1 MRPCRSEIG
10 PRLERRFR
18 NLAVTQAAGHLQG
31 DGLCAGAPFRKARK
45 KIASSEPAFAINRCN
60 IVNTRYTRKK
70 RRICLS
76 VRQAFLDFNARSGRD
91 LIKTLMLDDTSDT
104 LVGQKAFLD
113 RLKSSCILTAQV
125 SSIRHRVRGY
135 ERVLVATALFATL
148 GITGFAAPS
157 SGDDAHITVGPI
169 GILGIPEETAQLVAS
184 LQDPEE
190 RTSGGIRV
198 ILGKLANQSVVLCQV
213 GFGKVNAG
221 MAAALLIQKFSPS
234 AIIFTG
240 NAGALNPNYIQG
252 DVVLATDLAEYDF
265 GQLSNG
271 SFAPWQT
278 RSPISR
284 INNPLWFHPAPWL
297 LSAALKSVPSVQL
310 IRADTRPEVRD
321 PKICEGAIVTGDTF
335 VSDASKVQELR
346 TNFNADGV
354 EMEGA
359 AVAQICSQYG
369 IPLLVIRSI
378 TDRADGS
385 SYTDYHNFVRIA
397 AQNSSAFVV
406 AILNQLQSQGSAKNP
421 REVNHWLLAFE
432 LAFSEGSPYALEF
445 GDLHTLSYEVNE
457 QISAV
462 VLQKIISISLDELAA
477 AKIGFHIMPGAY
489 QHNPIV
495 PSGQL
500 EIATD
505 EVRAR
510 ATLDVIGYLAQQGLV
525 IGSSKGS
532 AGNRM
537 GLEILGRNGDL
548 LKDRARLSELWNAF
562 LAAEPKL
569 LTGFSGIHESDQ
581 AGILI
586 IDTGGAWLT
595 GHASDLSVKFP
606 EIGSTLPVSLSG
618 TLFFFSYIEAENDW
632 TSRADGADYIDDLV
646 WLGFKKVAQDIP
658 RHKRAIEQTIRDA
671 IAKFAP
677 LLKGRSMG
685 TLGVEPEPLFR
696 RQEYPNPRE

>member
-1 MRPCRSEIG
+1 MTS
-10 PRLERRFR
+10 FR
-18 NLAVTQAAGHLQG
+18 HG
-31 DGLCAGAPFRKARK
+31 
-45 KIASSEPAFAINRCN
+45 
-60 IVNTRYTRKK
+60 
-70 RRICLS
+70 
-76 VRQAFLDFNARSGRD
+76 
-91 LIKTLMLDDTSDT
+91 
-104 LVGQKAFLD
+104 
-113 RLKSSCILTAQV
+113 
-125 SSIRHRVRGY
+125 IRGFD
-135 ERVLVATALFATL
+135 RVLVATAFLVTL
-148 GITGFAAPS
+148 GITGVAATS
-157 SGDDAHITVGPI
+157 SGEEVNTTSPSPLRGRNSDLVQYSDTPTLVPAGFEDSLPDVASRSFRRRGEVGRTKPLVTAGPI

-184 LQDPEE
+184 LKDPEE
-190 RTSGGIRV
+190 RSWGGIRV

-213 GFGKVNAG
+213 GFGKVNAS

-271 SFAPWQT
+271 SFVPWQT

-284 INNPLWFHPAPWL
+284 INNPLWFHPAAWL
-297 LSAALKSVPSVQL
+297 LSAARKSAPSVHL
-310 IRADTRPEVRD
+310 IRADTRPDVRD
-321 PKICEGAIVTGDTF
+321 PKICEGAVVTGDTF

-346 TNFNADGV
+346 TRFNADGV

-359 AVAQICSQYG
+359 AVAQICSQYE

-385 SYTDYHNFVRIA
+385 SYADYHSFVRIA
-397 AQNSSAFVV
+397 AQNSSAFVI
-406 AILNQLQSQGSAKNP
+406 AILNQLQSQGALPNNNP
-421 REVNHWLLAFE
+421 REIDHWLLAFE
-432 LAFSEGSPYALEF
+432 LAFSEGSPYAAEF
-445 GDLHTLSYEVNE
+445 GDLHTLPYEVNE

-462 VLQKIISISLDELAA
+462 VLQRIMAISLDEVAA
-477 AKIGFHIMPGAY
+477 AKIGFHIMPGA
-489 QHNPIV
+489 HLHDPIV

-500 EIATD
+500 EIATN

-532 AGNRM
+532 TGNRM
-537 GLEILGRNGDL
+537 GLEILGRNDDL
-548 LKDRARLSELWNAF
+548 LKDRSRLSELWNAF

-569 LTGFSGIHESDQ
+569 LTGFSGIRESDQ

-586 IDTGGAWLT
+586 IDTGGAWLAR
-595 GHASDLSVKFP
+595 HASDLSVKFP

-618 TLFFFSYIEAENDW
+618 TLSFFSYIEAENDW
-632 TSRADGADYIDDLV
+632 TSRADGADYLDDLV
-646 WLGFKKVAQDIP
+646 WLGFKRVAQDIP
-658 RHKRAIEQTIRDA
+658 RHKRAIEQTIGDA

-677 LLKGRSMG
+677 LWKSKG

>member
-1 MRPCRSEIG
+1 MKMRSFISCLGAVFICIPASAIAQRRASNLRFPSAEVYSIVRKFQSAYADTFDRRDAKG
-10 PRLERRFR
+10 MAALFTDDATFQNEGDVTQGRATIEANLMGLMAKLPPGTRLEDRATSSRVIAPDVITCHGISHRIASNGISTEMYFVR
-18 NLAVTQAAGHLQG
+18 VLVRQG
-31 DGLCAGAPFRKARK
+31 DRWLLAATQIARP
-45 KIASSEPAFAINRCN
+45 S
-60 IVNTRYTRKK
+60 
-70 RRICLS
+70 
-76 VRQAFLDFNARSGRD
+76 
-91 LIKTLMLDDTSDT
+91 TLPEI
-104 LVGQKAFLD
+104 F
-113 RLKSSCILTAQV
+113 LTAQV
-125 SSIRHRVRGY
+125 TSSRHRVRGY
-135 ERVLVATALFATL
+135 ERVLVATALFVTF
-148 GITGFAAPS
+148 GITGFAATS
-157 SGDDAHITVGPI
+157 SGDEANTASPSPLRGRNPDLAQYSETPTRNASRSDAGGQTLHHSARPDSRTRTRTKDPVTAGPI
-169 GILGIPEETAQLVAS
+169 GILGIPEETAQLLAS
-184 LQDPEE
+184 LKNPEE
-190 RTSGGIRV
+190 RSWGGIRV

-240 NAGALNPNYIQG
+240 NAGALNPDYIQG
-252 DVVLATDLAEYDF
+252 DVVVATDLAEYDF
-265 GQLSNG
+265 GKLSNG

-278 RSPISR
+278 RNPISR

-297 LSAALKSVPSVQL
+297 LSAARKSMPLVQL
-310 IRADTRPEVRD
+310 IRADTRPDVRD
-321 PKICEGAIVTGDTF
+321 PKISEGAIITGDTF
-335 VSDASKVQELR
+335 VSDASKGQELR

-359 AVAQICSQYG
+359 AVAQICSQYET
-369 IPLLVIRSI
+369 PLLVIRSI

-385 SYTDYHNFVRIA
+385 SYTDYHSFVRIA
-397 AQNSSAFVV
+397 AQNSSAFVI
-406 AILNQLQSQGSAKNP
+406 AILNQLQSQGSSPAINP
-421 REVNHWLLAFE
+421 KEVDHWLLAFE
-432 LAFSEGSPYALEF
+432 LAFSEGSPYAVEF
-445 GDLHTLSYEVNE
+445 GDLHTLPYEVNE

-489 QHNPIV
+489 QHDPIV

-569 LTGFSGIHESDQ
+569 LTGFSGIRESDQ

-595 GHASDLSVKFP
+595 RHASDLFS
-606 EIGSTLPVSLSG
+606 EIP
-618 TLFFFSYIEAENDW
+618 
-632 TSRADGADYIDDLV
+632 
-646 WLGFKKVAQDIP
+646 
-658 RHKRAIEQTIRDA
+658 
-671 IAKFAP
+671 
-677 LLKGRSMG
+677 
-685 TLGVEPEPLFR
+685 
-696 RQEYPNPRE
+696 

>member
-1 MRPCRSEIG
+1 VRWA
-10 PRLERRFR
+10 
-18 NLAVTQAAGHLQG
+18 AVQE
-31 DGLCAGAPFRKARK
+31 ARK
-45 KIASSEPAFAINRCN
+45 FASLEPAFVINRCN

-184 LQDPEE
+184 LKDPEE
-190 RTSGGIRV
+190 RTLGGIRV

-397 AQNSSAFVV
+397 AQNSSAFVI